1 MSQSPSIASW
11 LDEAQVHLRNA
22 APDLDGLV
30 TDYVGEA
37 RFGAEI
43 IEGDLTALA
52 PDAQVLE
59 VGAGT
64 LLLSCAL
71 QAAGY
76 RVTAIEPLGVGFSH
90 MERLRG
96 LVMAYAT
103 DRGCVPIL
111 RHMTAEALDEREAFD
126 FAFSVNVMEHVDDVG
141 RVLQRV
147 WHALR
152 PGGAYRFV
160 CPNYS
165 FPFEPHFGLPTIGS
179 KALTWRLFRQRIL
192 ASRVVVDPA
201 GTWTSLNW
209 ITVSRV
215 RRICLRE
222 FGAVPRFDR
231 DVSYRFVRR
240 AISDPSFQRRH
251 GVAMRA
257 LATVLG
263 VTGLIGVTRLVPAA
277 AQPAM
282 SCRLARPG

>member
-1 MSQSPSIASW
+1 MSQSPSLASW

-111 RHMTAEALDEREAFD
+111 RHMTAEALD
-126 FAFSVNVMEHVDDVG
+126 
-141 RVLQRV
+141 
-147 WHALR
+147 
-152 PGGAYRFV
+152 
-160 CPNYS
+160 
-165 FPFEPHFGLPTIGS
+165 
-179 KALTWRLFRQRIL
+179 
-192 ASRVVVDPA
+192 
-201 GTWTSLNW
+201 
-209 ITVSRV
+209 
-215 RRICLRE
+215 
-222 FGAVPRFDR
+222 
-231 DVSYRFVRR
+231 
-240 AISDPSFQRRH
+240 
-251 GVAMRA
+251 
-257 LATVLG
+257 
-263 VTGLIGVTRLVPAA
+263 
-277 AQPAM
+277 
-282 SCRLARPG
+282 

>member
-1 MSQSPSIASW
+1 MEQHLAVAVPDRSALIA
-11 LDEAQVHLRNA
+11 
-22 APDLDGLV
+22 
-30 TDYVGEA
+30 DYIGEA
-37 RFGAEI
+37 HFGASEI
-43 IEGDLTALA
+43 SADLAALPPGA
-52 PDAQVLE
+52 HVLE
-59 VGAGT
+59 VGAGA

-111 RHMTAEALDEREAFD
+111 RHMTAESLDEHEAFD
-126 FAFSVNVMEHVDDVG
+126 FAFSINVMEHVDDVG

-179 KALTWRLFRQRIL
+179 KALTWRLFSRRIL
-192 ASRVVVDPA
+192 ASRIVVDPA

-215 RRICLRE
+215 RRICRRE
-222 FGAVPRFDR
+222 FGVEARFDR

-240 AISDPSFQRRH
+240 AIGDASFQRRH
-251 GVAMRA
+251 GVVMRA

-263 VTGLIGVTRLVPAA
+263 VTGLIGLTRLVPAA